1 MHAMRMPCSVCL
13 LLLSLQPALS
23 TCSHARICASSSAHG
38 VPAAHAELGLQSAVE
53 ILMVPVAALA
63 VSHAPASP
71 LYGYSSSVAKPLLIA
86 YSMPYGPLAPQS
98 MSCSTKDI
106 R

>member
-1 MHAMRMPCSVCL
+1 MPCVCRAASVVAIVAAGPRH
-13 LLLSLQPALS
+13 LQPRQDLRLVFG
-23 TCSHARICASSSAHG
+23 ARRARG
-38 VPAAHAELGLQSAVE
+38 TRRVGLQSAVE

-98 MSCSTKDI
+98 MSCSDQNY
-106 R
+106 